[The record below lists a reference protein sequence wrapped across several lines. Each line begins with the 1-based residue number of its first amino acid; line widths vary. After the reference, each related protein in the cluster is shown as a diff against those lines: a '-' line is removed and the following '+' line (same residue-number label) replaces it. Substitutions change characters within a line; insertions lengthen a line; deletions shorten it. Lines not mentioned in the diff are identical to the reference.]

1 MTPTPFRA
9 SVLLASWSLALL
21 AWTLVWWALP
31 LAQGIGTWLVGGQFI
46 GLALP
51 TWTQPWAL
59 VNEPSVGFAATRT
72 ALWSYWLSPFLLA
85 VFLAL
90 GATQLPV
97 GPSLARQLFFL
108 HLSAAAAHLGLA
120 WLPGLGRDDGLVAGI
135 TRFFRW
141 PAEPTLWGGA
151 FAAGAMGCLPLRQLA
166 SYLWWQPK
174 GPTPWRRFAL
184 WLTHSLLPAVAWS
197 AAVSL
202 TAPHLPRR
210 SLVSLAFAQLLVL
223 MGLLASRPGHPL
235 RQRELAPASPWLAW
249 AAVLV
254 FSVPSFYLFSPVGG
268 KPKGFLWGKEGVTS
282 NVRREIHRLPVTRP
296 LGPAALPA
304 PSGGGS

>member
-1 MTPTPFRA
+1 MPTALRA
-9 SVLLASWSLALL
+9 PVLLASLGLALL

-59 VNEPSVGFAATRT
+59 VNEPNVGFAATRT
-72 ALWSYWLSPFLLA
+72 ALWSYWLSPFLVA

-90 GATQLPV
+90 GATQVPV
-97 GPSLARQLFFL
+97 GPSLARQLFL
-108 HLSAAAAHLGLA
+108 VHLSAAAAHLGLA
-120 WLPGLGRDDGLVAGI
+120 WLPGLGLEDGLVAGI

-141 PAEPTLWGGA
+141 PAKPTLWGGA
-151 FAAGAMGCLPLRQLA
+151 LAAGALACLPLRQLA
-166 SYLWWQPK
+166 SYLFWQPQ

-184 WLTHSLLPAVAWS
+184 WLAHSLLPAVAWT
-197 AAVSL
+197 AAVGL

-210 SLVSLAFAQLLVL
+210 SLTGLALAQLLVL
-223 MGLLASRPGHPL
+223 MGLLTSRPGHPL
-235 RQRELAPASPWLAW
+235 RHRELAPASPWLAW

-254 FSVPSFYLFSPVGG
+254 FSLPSFYLFSPAQG
-268 KPKGFLWGKEGVTS
+268 KPKGFLWGNERVTS
-282 NVRREIHRLPVTRP
+282 NVRREIHRLYLTR
-296 LGPAALPA
+296 LLAPAALPA
-304 PSGGGS
+304 PSGAGS